1 MVTRRS
7 VKCKNSA
14 VPATSI
20 REVWGEEGS
29 PAMMQS
35 RVESDIAVDFG
46 ANFLG
51 GAMAVAVRISY
62 TTPAASR
69 SGDSGSVWLFIL

>member
-1 MVTRRS
+1 
-7 VKCKNSA
+7 
-14 VPATSI
+14 
-20 REVWGEEGS
+20 
-29 PAMMQS
+29 MMQS